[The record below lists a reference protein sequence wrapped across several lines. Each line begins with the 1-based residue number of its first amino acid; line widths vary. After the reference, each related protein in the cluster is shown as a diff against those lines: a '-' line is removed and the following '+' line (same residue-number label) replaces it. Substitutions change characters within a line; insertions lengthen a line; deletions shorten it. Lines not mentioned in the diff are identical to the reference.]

1 MCRNRVK
8 NRPLK
13 NEFRSIAV
21 DFARRIFCF
30 LGIIVFLIGFSF
42 GSDNKR
48 SSQNTML
55 QNPLEKQFNNPQRE
69 PENRFTKRSRFTDD
83 TIPLSVPLSATAES
97 STIRQVSNEN
107 VPQNQNQNIW
117 DNPRPATGNEMTL
130 SDWGIDSTSTTSNNS
145 STLNNSSS
153 LSSSSLQSPTVPGI
167 SYNQAGIFN
176 GFGVSAAPNQLSGY
190 PNAPTGSYSNIETS
204 SNASPLLNN
213 PYAYLYSQAMNPS
226 NFSDF
231 SGNNENSYGV
241 NSFGYY
247 PSNAGQIYVN
257 PYDSYTYYNNWAT
270 ASNANGYY
278 GQGNGQGNWGMSY
291 PNDGTGQPMNGNEIS
306 GQQNSLYQAL
316 LLQEMML
323 RQREQEREEK
333 NDTENDKTKES
344 DTEKTPESQWTM
356 KQLMPIH
363 VSSPLGETIFSG
375 VKMLS
380 PFSTPS
386 GPHRGVGQPLLN
398 RSWLDHPYYFGGFC
412 GWISGSQLVSGLIDQ
427 KNGGTGGLIFGYNLN
442 EYWGM
447 ESRLHFASIDM
458 METAAGRQAFQ
469 NWYAASHPSEP
480 VPVLTTRNNRLSNF
494 DIAVHYY
501 PLGNA
506 KWRPFFKYGLGFSR
520 ESFIDTFG
528 IKRNENTVT
537 MPFGIGLR
545 YWWNEN
551 LAIQADL
558 LDNVIFSSGITKTQN
573 NIAFCVGLTYSFG
586 NSKRKRPT
594 AYWPYTPSLGSKW

>member
-1 MCRNRVK
+1 M
-8 NRPLK
+8 K
-13 NEFRSIAV
+13 NEFRVIPV
-21 DFARRIFCF
+21 DFARRVFCF
-30 LGIIVFLIGFSF
+30 LAIIVFLIGFSF
-42 GSDNKR
+42 GSDRKH
-48 SSQNTML
+48 SSQNVIL

-69 PENRFTKRSRFTDD
+69 QENRLTKRSRFTDD
-83 TIPLSVPLSATAES
+83 TIPSSAPLSATSDS
-97 STIRQVSNEN
+97 SKIRQVSNES
-107 VPQNQNQNIW
+107 VSQNQSQNIW
-117 DNPRPATGNEMTL
+117 DNPHPATGNEMTL
-130 SDWGIDSTSTTSNNS
+130 SDWGNGSTSTTSNNLPS
-145 STLNNSSS
+145 IS
-153 LSSSSLQSPTVPGI
+153 SSSSLPSPTVPGI
-167 SYNQAGIFN
+167 SYNQPEIFN
-176 GFGVSAAPNQLSGY
+176 GLGVNATPNQLSGY
-190 PNAPTGSYSNIETS
+190 PNTATGSYSNIETS
-204 SNASPLLNN
+204 MNASPLLNN
-213 PYAYLYSQAMNPS
+213 PYAYSYSPEMIPS
-226 NFSDF
+226 NLSGF
-231 SGNNENSYGV
+231 SGNNDNSYGV

-247 PSNAGQIYVN
+247 PSNAGQVYAN
-257 PYDSYTYYNNWAT
+257 PYDPYAYYNNGA
-270 ASNANGYY
+270 ALSNGYY
-278 GQGNGQGNWGMSY
+278 GQSNGGMSY
-291 PNDGTGQPMNGNEIS
+291 PTDMMGQQMNGNEIA

-323 RQREQEREEK
+323 RQREQEREDK
-333 NDTENDKTKES
+333 NETETNQDKKS
-344 DTEKTPESQWTM
+344 DTEKTPEQQWTM

-380 PFSTPS
+380 PFCTPT

-427 KNGGTGGLIFGYNLN
+427 KNGGSGGLIFGYNLN
-442 EYWGM
+442 EYWGL
-447 ESRLHFASIDM
+447 ESRLHFASIDI
-458 METAAGRQAFQ
+458 METAAGRLAFQ
-469 NWYAASHPSEP
+469 NWYAAVNPDDP
-480 VPVLTTRNNRLSNF
+480 VPTLTTRNNRLSTL

-520 ESFIDTFG
+520 ESFVDTFG
-528 IKRNENTVT
+528 AKRNENTVT
-537 MPFGIGLR
+537 MPFGVGLR

-586 NSKRKRPT
+586 NSKKKRPT

>member
-1 MCRNRVK
+1 
-8 NRPLK
+8 
-13 NEFRSIAV
+13 
-21 DFARRIFCF
+21 
-30 LGIIVFLIGFSF
+30 
-42 GSDNKR
+42 
-48 SSQNTML
+48 
-55 QNPLEKQFNNPQRE
+55 
-69 PENRFTKRSRFTDD
+69 
-83 TIPLSVPLSATAES
+83 ATAES
-97 STIRQVSNEN
+97 SKIRQVSNEN
-107 VPQNQNQNIW
+107 VPQNQSIW
-117 DNPRPATGNEMTL
+117 DNPRPVTGNEMTL
-130 SDWGIDSTSTTSNNS
+130 SDWGIDSTSTTSNS
-145 STLNNSSS
+145 PQSSS
-153 LSSSSLQSPTVPGI
+153 SSSSLQSPAVPGI
-167 SYNQAGIFN
+167 SYNQPEIFN
-176 GFGVSAAPNQLSGY
+176 GLGVNATPNQLSGY

-204 SNASPLLNN
+204 SNASPLINN
-213 PYAYLYSQAMNPS
+213 PYAYLYSQGMIPS
-226 NFSDF
+226 NFSGF
-231 SGNNENSYGV
+231 SGNSESSYGV

-257 PYDSYTYYNNWAT
+257 PYDPYTYYNNWAT
-270 ASNANGYY
+270 ASNVNGYY
-278 GQGNGQGNWGMSY
+278 GQGNWGMPY
-291 PNDGTGQPMNGNEIS
+291 PTDGTGQPINGNDIS

-323 RQREQEREEK
+323 RQREQEKENEE
-333 NDTENDKTKES
+333 NTTETNKAKKS
-344 DTEKTPESQWTM
+344 DTEKTSKSQWTM
-356 KQLMPIH
+356 NQLMPIR

-380 PFSTPS
+380 PFCTPS

-427 KNGGTGGLIFGYNLN
+427 KNGGNGGLIFGYNLN
-442 EYWGM
+442 EYWGL
-447 ESRLHFASIDM
+447 ESRLHFASIDI
-458 METAAGRQAFQ
+458 METAAGREAFQ
-469 NWYAASHPSEP
+469 NWYTAVYPSEP
-480 VPVLTTRNNRLSNF
+480 VPTLTTRNNRLSVF
-494 DIAVHYY
+494 DVAVHYY

-528 IKRNENTVT
+528 TKRNENTVT

-586 NSKRKRPT
+586 NSKKKRPT
-594 AYWPYTPSLGSKW
+594 AYWPYTPSLGSRW